1 MPLIGGFRSFR
12 ITLPIAEGFKVIVW
26 LQKCF
31 WFSGART
38 VREQNRLL
46 GICFGLQA
54 VNKI

>member
-46 GICFGLQA
+46 GICFRLQA